1 MNNVMKTLFS
11 ILLPIA
17 FLSAPAL
24 AAKNK
29 KAPARVLKKNSSV
42 PADTK
47 LETTLSFE
55 GSKIKGKVQEAS
67 LRKIVVENDKS
78 LEDLLGVRKQF
89 DDRRRE
95 ETERAESW

>member
-1 MNNVMKTLFS
+1 MKIVLSTVWVA
-11 ILLPIA
+11 LLVV
-17 FLSAPAL
+17 APAQ
-24 AAKNK
+24 AAKSK
-29 KAPARVLKKNSSV
+29 KASTAKSLKKNSSV

-47 LETTLSFE
+47 LETALSFE
-55 GSKIKGKVQEAS
+55 GAKIKGKVQEAT

-95 ETERAESW
+95 ETERGESW